1 MADGPGGEKTEKATP
16 KKRRDQR
23 KKGNVFTSKDV
34 ATLISFLAA
43 FYGLKFYFP
52 VIYRNVKAYLLRYL
66 GYMASV
72 DELSMGTLGG
82 IGIDTMG
89 TIAIVILPFLA
100 IMAAVGVLS
109 TAIQTRFLFT
119 MESVKPKFSKLNPI
133 NGIKNLFSLK
143 NLVELLKN
151 LIKISI
157 LLIFLY
163 NMIRGDLLGI
173 ARTIDMDLSI
183 STAYTLDAVMRI
195 VFQLALAFAVLA
207 VFDYLYQHWD
217 YERQLKMT
225 KQEVKEEFKQTEGD
239 PKVKGKIRDIQRQR
253 ARSRMMQAVPEADVV
268 IRNPTHYAVALKYDI
283 EKDNA
288 PILVAK
294 GQDELA
300 LRIVRVA
307 EENDVYIVENK
318 VLARA
323 LYASTPLDREIPQEF
338 YGTVAEIL
346 VYVFK
351 ENHKVIL

>member
-34 ATLISFLAA
+34 ATLISFLAG
-43 FYGLKFYFP
+43 FYGLKFFFP
-52 VIYRNVKAYLLRYL
+52 LIYRYTKAYLLRYL
-66 GYMASV
+66 GYMATI
-72 DELSMGTLGG
+72 DEFSMGTLQS
-82 IGIDTMG
+82 IGMNTML
-89 TIAIVILPFLA
+89 TIAIVSLPFLA
-100 IMAAVGVLS
+100 IMTVIGVVS
-109 TAIQTRFLFT
+109 TGIQTRFLFT
-119 MESVKPKFSKLNPI
+119 MEPVKPKFGKLNPI

-151 LIKISI
+151 LVKITI

-163 NMIRGDLLGI
+163 NMIRGDLFGI
-173 ARTIDMDLSI
+173 ARTIDMDLKLSA
-183 STAYTLDAVMRI
+183 AYTLDAIMKI
-195 VFQLALAFAVLA
+195 VFRLALAFAVLA
-207 VFDYLYQHWD
+207 AFDFLYQHWD

-239 PKVKGKIRDIQRQR
+239 PKVKGKIREIQQQR
-253 ARSRMMQAVPEADVV
+253 ARSRMMQAVPGADVV
-268 IRNPTHYAVALKYDI
+268 IRNPTHYAIALRYDI

-288 PILVAK
+288 PIVVAK

-300 LRIVRVA
+300 LRIVAVA
-307 EENDVYIVENK
+307 EEHEVHIVENK

-323 LYASTPLDREIPQEF
+323 LYATTPLNREIPQEY

>member
-34 ATLISFLAA
+34 ATLISFLAG
-43 FYGLKFYFP
+43 FYGLKFFFP
-52 VIYRNVKAYLLRYL
+52 LIYRNTKAYLLRYL
-66 GYMASV
+66 GYMATI
-72 DELSMGTLGG
+72 EEFSMGTLQS
-82 IGIDTMG
+82 IGMNTML
-89 TIAIVILPFLA
+89 TIAIVSLPFLA
-100 IMAAVGVLS
+100 IMTAIGVIS
-109 TAIQTRFLFT
+109 TGIQTRFLFT
-119 MESVKPKFSKLNPI
+119 MEPVRPKFGKLNPI

-151 LIKISI
+151 LIKITI

-163 NMIRGDLLGI
+163 NMIRGDLFGI
-173 ARTIDMDLSI
+173 ARTIDMDLQLSA
-183 STAYTLDAVMRI
+183 AYTLDAIMRI

-207 VFDYLYQHWD
+207 AFDYLYQHWD

-239 PKVKGKIRDIQRQR
+239 PKVKGKIREIQQQR
-253 ARSRMMQAVPEADVV
+253 ARSRMMQAVPSADVV
-268 IRNPTHYAVALKYDI
+268 IRNPTHYAIALRYDI

-288 PILVAK
+288 PIVVAK

-300 LRIVRVA
+300 LRIVAVA
-307 EENDVYIVENK
+307 EEHDIHIVENK

-323 LYASTPLDREIPQEF
+323 LYATTPLNREIPQEY

>member
-34 ATLISFLAA
+34 ATLVSFLMG
-43 FYGLKFYFP
+43 FYGLKFFFP

-66 GYMASV
+66 GYMVSI
-72 DELSMGTLGG
+72 EEFSMGTLQS
-82 IGIDTMG
+82 IGMETML
-89 TIAIVILPFLA
+89 TIAKVVLPFLA
-100 IMAAVGVLS
+100 AMVAVGVLG
-109 TAIQTRFLFT
+109 TAVQTRFLFT
-119 MESVKPKFSKLNPI
+119 METVKPKFSKLNPI
-133 NGIKNLFSLK
+133 SGIKRLFSLK
-143 NLVELLKN
+143 NVVELLKN
-151 LIKISI
+151 LVKISI

-163 NMIRGDLLGI
+163 MILQGELLDI
-173 ARTIDMDLSI
+173 ARTINMDLVI
-183 STAYTLDAVMRI
+183 STKYVLDTIMKI
-195 VFQLALAFAVLA
+195 VFRLTMAFAALAA
-207 VFDYLYQHWD
+207 FDYLYQHWD

-253 ARSRMMQAVPEADVV
+253 ARSRMMQAVPNADVV
-268 IRNPTHYAVALKYDI
+268 IRNPTHYAVALRYDI

-288 PILVAK
+288 PIVVAK
-294 GQDELA
+294 GQDALA
-300 LRIVRVA
+300 LRIVKVA
-307 EENDVYIVENK
+307 EEHDVHIVENR

-323 LYASTPLDREIPQEF
+323 LYAVTPLNGEIPQEY

-351 ENHKVIL
+351 ENHNVIL

>member
-1 MADGPGGEKTEKATP
+1 MADGPGGERTEKATP

-23 KKGNVFTSKDV
+23 KKGNVSISKDV
-34 ATLISFLAA
+34 ATLISFLIG
-43 FYGLKFYFP
+43 FYGLKFFFP
-52 VIYRNVKAYLLRYL
+52 LIYRHVKAYLLRYL
-66 GYMASV
+66 GYMASI
-72 DELSMGTLGG
+72 EEFSMGTLQS
-82 IGIDTMG
+82 IGWETML
-89 TIAIVILPFLA
+89 TIATVVLPFLA
-100 IMAAVGVLS
+100 LMVAVGIVG
-109 TAIQTRFLFT
+109 TGIQTRFLFT
-119 MESVKPKFSKLNPI
+119 MESVKPKFGKLNPI

-151 LIKISI
+151 LIKISL
-157 LLIFLY
+157 LLILLY
-163 NMIRGDLLGI
+163 NMIQGDLVGI
-173 ARTIDMDLSI
+173 ARTIDMDLKV
-183 STAYTLDAVMRI
+183 STAYALDAIMRI
-195 VFQLALAFAVLA
+195 VFQLAMAFAALA
-207 VFDYLYQHWD
+207 AFDFMYQRWD

-268 IRNPTHYAVALKYDI
+268 IRNPTHYAIALRYDI

-288 PILVAK
+288 PVVIAK

-300 LRIVRVA
+300 LRIVKVA
-307 EENDVYIVENK
+307 EEHDIHIVENK

-323 LYASTPLDREIPQEF
+323 LYAATPLNREIPQEF

>member
-1 MADGPGGEKTEKATP
+1 MADGPGGERTEKATP

-34 ATLISFLAA
+34 ATLLSFLIG
-43 FYGLKFYFP
+43 FYGLKFLFP
-52 VIYRNVKAYLLRYL
+52 MVYRNLKAYLLRYF
-66 GYMASV
+66 GYMASAE
-72 DELSMGTLGG
+72 ELPMGTLQS
-82 IGIDTMG
+82 IGLDTMI
-89 TIAIVILPFLA
+89 TIAIVALPFLFLMSA
-100 IMAAVGVLS
+100 IGVVGTGV
-109 TAIQTRFLFT
+109 QTRFLFT

-143 NLVELLKN
+143 SIVELLKN

-163 NMIRGDLLGI
+163 NIIRGDLLSI
-173 ARTIDMDLSI
+173 ARTIDMDLKV
-183 STAYTLDAVMRI
+183 STAYMLDVIMKI
-195 VFQLALAFAVLA
+195 VFQLALAFAALA
-207 VFDYLYQHWD
+207 AFDFLYQRWD

-225 KQEVKEEFKQTEGD
+225 KQEVKEEYKQTEGD
-239 PKVKGKIRDIQRQR
+239 PQIKGKIREVQRQR

-268 IRNPTHYAVALKYDI
+268 IRNPTHYAVALRYDI
-283 EKDNA
+283 DKDNA
-288 PILVAK
+288 PVVVAK

-307 EENDVYIVENK
+307 EENDVHVVENK
-318 VLARA
+318 PLARA
-323 LYASTPLDREIPQEF
+323 IYASTPLNGEIPQEY

-346 VYVFK
+346 VYVFR